1 MYKEIAT
8 RLEKLQGT
16 RLGIMKYA
24 SSNLVSSEFQRKQF
38 SRQGMKLFSRWGR
51 TTAGC
56 REPWLICNQIS
67 RNLNSG
73 WTDEPPCR
81 HIYVT
86 STHWNDTITIILL
99 TTVGRNNAC
108 ALSFSTWLIESHF
121 YSSFFIQYFP
131 LTRYIRGKGPVSTFR
146 KSPDIFQAPAASPE
160 LCILMSR
167 QYTKQFLFL
176 NLSVVIIRSIVSP

>member
-1 MYKEIAT
+1 
-8 RLEKLQGT
+8 
-16 RLGIMKYA
+16 MKYA
-24 SSNLVSSEFQRKQF
+24 PSSLVLSEFQRKQF
-38 SRQGMKLFSRWGR
+38 SRQGTNLFSRWGC

-56 REPWLICNQIS
+56 RGPWLICNQIS
-67 RNLNSG
+67 RNLKSG

-86 STHWNDTITIILL
+86 SPHWNDAITIILL

-131 LTRYIRGKGPVSTFR
+131 LTGYIRGKGPVSTFR

-160 LCILMSR
+160 HCILIWR
-167 QYTKQFLFL
+167 QYSKRFFFL
-176 NLSVVIIRSIVSP
+176 NLSVVITRSIISP